1 MEKHNDTGEQPQSRG
16 CAAATTSTDARSG
29 KQRKRPVDANAVR
42 NRFLT
47 DEEFEARAKD
57 FEQLHHDYVVQA
69 GALLHEVKKKTS
81 PGKWGEFCRKV
92 GITRR
97 KGDQYIFVARS
108 PLAEKLQGLGIAK
121 ALLLARHEEKAKAL
135 LKTKAVS
142 TMSVKELEA
151 KLRGTPTKKKTGA
164 VAHAVK
170 PEGYP
175 DGFADGQNTDALRA
189 WAAGVLFIRPEALD
203 KPSVLKTA
211 REHHAALRQLL
222 GAEYLSGRPRL
233 SEAGLA
239 PKAIQGFGNWSEPQD
254 GPFSWQ
260 EDPLSAPTPLS
271 VVGSSVLYG
280 HY

>member
-1 MEKHNDTGEQPQSRG
+1 MEKHNDIGGQPQPLG
-16 CAAATTSTDARSG
+16 DDAATATSADARSG
-29 KQRKRPVDANAVR
+29 KQPKRKPTKKTG

-47 DEEFEARAKD
+47 DEEFAEKAEE
-57 FEQLHHDYVVQA
+57 FEQIQQDYVVRA
-69 GALLHEVKKKTS
+69 GKLLDEVRKRTN
-81 PGKWGEFCRKV
+81 PGRWGQFCREA

-97 KGDQYIFVARS
+97 SANQYIFVARS
-108 PLAEKLQGLGIAK
+108 PLAQKLQGLGIAK

-135 LKTKAVS
+135 LKTKGVAA
-142 TMSVKELEA
+142 MSGAELEA

-164 VAHAVK
+164 VAHALK

-222 GAEYLSGRPRL
+222 GAEYHGTLDSAIEILEEGTPRM
-233 SEAGLA
+233 AA
-239 PKAIQGFGNWSEPQD
+239 A
-254 GPFSWQ
+254 
-260 EDPLSAPTPLS
+260 A
-271 VVGSSVLYG
+271 
-280 HY
+280 

>member
-108 PLAEKLQGLGIAK
+108 PLAEKLQGLGTAK

-142 TMSVKELEA
+142 TMSVKDLEA
-151 KLRGTPTKKKTGA
+151 KLRGTPTKKKTVVVIGDG
-164 VAHAVK
+164 K
-170 PEGYP
+170 PKGYRE
-175 DGFADGQNTDALRA
+175 GFADGQHTGALRA
-189 WAAGVLFIRPEALD
+189 WAAGVLFVRPEALATPD
-203 KPSVLKTA
+203 FIKIA
-211 REHHAALRQLL
+211 RENHDAFRQLF
-222 GAEYLSGRPRL
+222 GAEYHETLDSAIDILEQGMRRMAAA
-233 SEAGLA
+233 AG
-239 PKAIQGFGNWSEPQD
+239 GFGR
-254 GPFSWQ
+254 
-260 EDPLSAPTPLS
+260 
-271 VVGSSVLYG
+271 
-280 HY
+280 